1 MFSFDDVCEIL
12 EYLEEY
18 ALSLDIEVKVMEHHL
33 TMLHS
38 VYPDVDH
45 SAEEEEAE
53 YHRKYLVQLNSLI
66 TMVRN
71 RYESWKRCFS
81 DDNLPF

>member
-1 MFSFDDVCEIL
+1 MFSFDDVREIL

-38 VYPDVDH
+38 V
-45 SAEEEEAE
+45 
-53 YHRKYLVQLNSLI
+53 
-66 TMVRN
+66 
-71 RYESWKRCFS
+71 
-81 DDNLPF
+81 